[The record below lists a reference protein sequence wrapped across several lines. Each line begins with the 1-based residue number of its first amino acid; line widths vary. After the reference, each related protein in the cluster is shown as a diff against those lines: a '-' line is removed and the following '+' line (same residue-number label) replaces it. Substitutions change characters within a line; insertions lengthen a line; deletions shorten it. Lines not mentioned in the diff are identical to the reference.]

1 MNQTLF
7 YVFGIV
13 LIVSAIGISAIG
25 LRFENFPPT
34 RSVLAGVVLY
44 FAVLVAGTAV
54 FAVLNARDE
63 QAERDAEQA
72 AETTTT
78 TEASAGGTTSTTPSG
93 GGGGGSTVK
102 LAADPTQI
110 AYTTDS
116 LKAKAG
122 NLTID
127 FNNPNPAIPH
137 DVCVDSSSGGQLGC
151 SDQVTN
157 GSSTLA
163 LDNLKPGK
171 YTFFCSVDAHEQAGM
186 KGTLAV
192 Q

>member
-34 RSVLAGVVLY
+34 RSLLAGVVLY

-63 QAERDAEQA
+63 QAEREAEQA

-110 AYTTDS
+110 AFTTDS

>member
-34 RSVLAGVVLY
+34 RSALAGVVLY

-63 QAERDAEQA
+63 QAEREAEQA

-137 DVCVDSSSGGQLGC
+137 DVCVDSSTGGQLGC

-171 YTFFCSVDAHEQAGM
+171 YTFFCSVDGHEQAGM

>member
-34 RSVLAGVVLY
+34 RSLLAGVVLY

-63 QAERDAEQA
+63 QAEREAEQA

-93 GGGGGSTVK
+93 GAGGGSTVK

-122 NLTID
+122 NLAID

>member
-34 RSVLAGVVLY
+34 RSLLAGVVLY

-63 QAERDAEQA
+63 QAEREAEQA

>member
-25 LRFENFPPT
+25 LRFENFPPN
-34 RSVLAGVVLY
+34 RRVLAGAVLY
-44 FAVLVAGTAV
+44 FAAVVGATAV

-63 QAERDAEQA
+63 QAQREAEQA
-72 AETTTT
+72 AETTTAT
-78 TEASAGGTTSTTPSG
+78 SAPAGGTTSTTPS
-93 GGGGGSTVK
+93 GGGSTVK

-110 AYTTDS
+110 AFTTDS
-116 LKAKAG
+116 LTAKAG

-127 FNNPNPAIPH
+127 FNNPNPALPH

-186 KGTLAV
+186 KGTLTV

>member
-34 RSVLAGVVLY
+34 RSALAGVVLY

-63 QAERDAEQA
+63 QAEREAEQA

-157 GSSTLA
+157 GSTTLA

-171 YTFFCSVDAHEQAGM
+171 YTFFCSVDGHEQAGM
-186 KGTLAV
+186 KGTLTV